1 MSEELEEILID
12 KTRDKSESSKDIQRL
27 EELWTSENS
36 DFFIKIQNEI
46 IQKAKAHDVASHKNK
61 KRYVYTAIPSM
72 IIPILLTNLSIFCSM
87 DTNQFIHP
95 IGLSIVG
102 IINVFQ
108 TILNF
113 SKKTEQHAQY
123 AGLYMDLVNDIEKI
137 LIRKKRYRDPFDLT
151 LERITLRKQQLDAS
165 APYL

>member
-1 MSEELEEILID
+1 MSELENILID
-12 KTRDKSESSKDIQRL
+12 KTRDKSESSKDIERV
-27 EELWTSENS
+27 EEEWTSDNS
-36 DFFIKIQNEI
+36 EFFIKIQEEI

-61 KRYVYTAIPSM
+61 KRYTYTAIPSM

-87 DTNQFIHP
+87 NTNEYIHP
-95 IGLSIVG
+95 IGLSFVG

-113 SKKTEQHAQY
+113 SKKKEQHNHH

-137 LIRKKRYRDPFDLT
+137 LIRKKKYRDAFDIT
-151 LERITLRKQQLDAS
+151 LERITMRKQQLDAS

>member
-1 MSEELEEILID
+1 MSDLEILVD
-12 KTRDKSESSKDIQRL
+12 KRRDKSESSKDVERL
-27 EELWTSENS
+27 EEEWTSDNS
-36 DFFIKIQNEI
+36 EFFLRIQEEI

-61 KRYVYTAIPSM
+61 SRYIKTAIPAM
-72 IIPILLTNLSIFCSM
+72 IIPILLTNLSIFCSGQ
-87 DTNQFIHP
+87 TNEYIHP
-95 IGLSIVG
+95 IGLSFVG

-113 SKKTEQHAQY
+113 SKKTEQHNHH

-137 LIRKKRYRDPFDLT
+137 LIRSKRFRDPFDIT
-151 LERITLRKQQLDAS
+151 LERITMRKQQLDAS

>member
-1 MSEELEEILID
+1 MSDLEILVD
-12 KTRDKSESSKDIQRL
+12 KQRDKSESSKDVERL
-27 EELWTSENS
+27 EEEWTSDNS
-36 DFFIKIQNEI
+36 EFFLRIQEEI

-61 KRYVYTAIPSM
+61 GRYVKTAIPSM
-72 IIPILLTNLSIFCSM
+72 IIPILLTNLSIFCSGQ
-87 DTNQFIHP
+87 TNEYIHP
-95 IGLSIVG
+95 IGLSFVG

-113 SKKTEQHAQY
+113 SKKTEQHNHH

-137 LIRKKRYRDPFDLT
+137 LIRKKKYRDAFDIT
-151 LERITLRKQQLDAS
+151 LERITMRKQQLDAS

>member
-1 MSEELEEILID
+1 MSELEEILID
-12 KTRDKSESSKDIQRL
+12 KTRDKSESSKDIERV
-27 EELWTSENS
+27 EEEWTSDNS
-36 DFFIKIQNEI
+36 EFFIKIQEEI

-61 KRYVYTAIPSM
+61 KRYTYTAIPSM

-87 DTNQFIHP
+87 NTNEYIHP
-95 IGLSIVG
+95 IGLSFVG

-113 SKKTEQHAQY
+113 SKKKEQHNHH

-137 LIRKKRYRDPFDLT
+137 LIRKKKYRDAFDIT
-151 LERITLRKQQLDAS
+151 LERITMRKQQLDAS

>member
-1 MSEELEEILID
+1 MSELEILID
-12 KTRDKSESSKDIQRL
+12 KTIDKSESSKDIERV
-27 EELWTSENS
+27 EEEWTSDNS
-36 DFFIKIQNEI
+36 EFFIKIQEEI

-61 KRYVYTAIPSM
+61 SRYVKTAIPSM
-72 IIPILLTNLSIFCSM
+72 IIPILLTNLSIFCSGQ
-87 DTNQFIHP
+87 TNEYIHP
-95 IGLSIVG
+95 IGLSLVG

-113 SKKTEQHAQY
+113 SKKKEQHNHH

-137 LIRKKRYRDPFDLT
+137 LIRKKKYRDAFDIT
-151 LERITLRKQQLDAS
+151 LERITMRKQQLDAS

>member
-1 MSEELEEILID
+1 MSDLENILID
-12 KTRDKSESSKDIQRL
+12 KTRDKSESSKDIERV
-27 EELWTSENS
+27 EEEWTSDNS
-36 DFFIKIQNEI
+36 EFFIKIQEEI

-61 KRYVYTAIPSM
+61 SRYVKTAIPSM
-72 IIPILLTNLSIFCSM
+72 IIPILLTNLSIFCSGQ
-87 DTNQFIHP
+87 TNEYIHP
-95 IGLSIVG
+95 IGLSLVG

-113 SKKTEQHAQY
+113 SKKKEQHNHH

-137 LIRKKRYRDPFDLT
+137 LIRKKKYRDAFDIT
-151 LERITLRKQQLDAS
+151 LERITMRKQQLDAS

>member
-1 MSEELEEILID
+1 MSELDEILID
-12 KTRDKSESSKDIQRL
+12 KARDKSESSKDIQRL
-27 EELWTSENS
+27 EEEWTGENS
-36 DFFIKIQNEI
+36 EFFIKIQDEI
-46 IQKAKAHDVASHKNK
+46 IKRAKAHDVASHKNK

-87 DTNQFIHP
+87 NTNEYIHP

-113 SKKTEQHAQY
+113 SKKTEQNNQY
-123 AGLYMDLVNDIEKI
+123 AGLYMDLANDIEKI
-137 LIRKKRYRDPFDLT
+137 LIRKKRYRDPFDIT
-151 LERITLRKQQLDAS
+151 LERITMRKQQLDAS

>member
-1 MSEELEEILID
+1 MSEELDEILID

-27 EELWTSENS
+27 EEEWTGENS

-61 KRYVYTAIPSM
+61 KRYIYTAIPSM

-95 IGLSIVG
+95 IGLSLVG

-113 SKKTEQHAQY
+113 SKKTEQHNQY
-123 AGLYMDLVNDIEKI
+123 CGLYMDLANDIEKI
-137 LIRKKRYRDPFDLT
+137 LIRKKRFRDPFDLT
-151 LERITLRKQQLDAS
+151 LERITLRKQQLDGS